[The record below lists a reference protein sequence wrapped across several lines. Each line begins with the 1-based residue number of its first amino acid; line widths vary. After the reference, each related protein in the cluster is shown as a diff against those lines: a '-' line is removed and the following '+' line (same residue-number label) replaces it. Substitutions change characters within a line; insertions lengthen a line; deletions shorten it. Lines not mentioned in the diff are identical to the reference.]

1 LTFYELRDSD
11 TIFIGENEIVFHSEP
26 DKSDKHSFYVPE
38 TQEIDEDFQI
48 QDSVHDDIEL
58 PETQAYTQDIEFE
71 TDMLT
76 SFIEPESAKFLKNA
90 VDKVRNEYLV
100 ETQPLLNALPP
111 FTRRYAAKQNE
122 IKPKTVPLSVFD
134 CDTQAFD
141 AETQA
146 MTFTQLMQNKN
157 PKKVIRKR
165 KSEPPREIKKI
176 MKNSVLLSDSE
187 SDLDD
192 NSSRISAVSVKYA
205 DRSQSEADNS
215 MNQFST
221 NDNFFIP
228 DIQSPMMDSQFME
241 HLNASCGM
249 ENSSQILNSETAF
262 VKEEIKN
269 ESNMIPAKK
278 ESDDDIKPPRKRVKL
293 FKFVSSDEDDMY

>member
-1 LTFYELRDSD
+1 MTFYELRDSD
-11 TIFIGENEIVFHSEP
+11 TIFIGENEIIFHSEP
-26 DKSDKHSFYVPE
+26 DKTDKPSFYVPE
-38 TQEIDEDFQI
+38 TQEIEDNFQI
-48 QDSVHDDIEL
+48 QNSVLVDDIEL
-58 PETQAYTQDIEFE
+58 PETQAYTQDIKFE

-76 SFIEPESAKFLKNA
+76 SFIEPESAKYLKSA

-111 FTRRYAAKQNE
+111 FTRRYAAKQKE

-134 CDTQAFD
+134 FDTQAFN

-146 MTFTQLMQNKN
+146 MTFTQLMKNKN

-165 KSEPPREIKKI
+165 KSEPPKEI

-192 NSSRISAVSVKYA
+192 NKSRISAVSVKYA
-205 DRSQSEADNS
+205 DRPHSEADNS
-215 MNQFST
+215 LSQFST
-221 NDNFFIP
+221 NDNSFMP

-249 ENSSQILNSETAF
+249 ENSAQILNSETSYL
-262 VKEEIKN
+262 KEEIKK
-269 ESNMIPAKK
+269 ESNMILAKK
-278 ESDDDIKPPRKRVKL
+278 DSDDDKKPPRKRIKL
-293 FKFVSSDEDDMY
+293 FKFASSDEDDMY